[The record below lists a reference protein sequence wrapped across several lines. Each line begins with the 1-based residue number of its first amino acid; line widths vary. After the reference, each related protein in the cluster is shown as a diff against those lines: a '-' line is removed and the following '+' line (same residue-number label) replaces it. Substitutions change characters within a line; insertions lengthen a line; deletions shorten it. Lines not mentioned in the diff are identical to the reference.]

1 MVLQPNELIFSIVV
15 PFLIYYVLLF
25 GILERIRLFNK
36 RTNSLLSLLIG
47 ILGTYSLYKIGLS
60 GILPSLAAIFIVSI
74 FGAIFFFWAGK
85 KSLDYVSNSVSQQN
99 SRDKDNLKL
108 EILSICSKILN
119 AMQEG
124 NFDRVNKLKQ
134 EFLSKMSYLKA
145 MIPQEEYEEF
155 KKSLPQEC
163 QTLI

>member
-74 FGAIFFFWAGK
+74 FGAIFFFGAGK
-85 KSLDYVSNSVSQQN
+85 KSLEYANKAVSQQN

-124 NFDRVNKLKQ
+124 DTNKVTELKQ
-134 EFLSKMSYLKA
+134 EFLSKMNYLRT
-145 MIPQEEYEEF
+145 IVSQQEYEEF

>member
-1 MVLQPNELIFSIVV
+1 MVLQPSELIFSIVV

-74 FGAIFFFWAGK
+74 FGAIFFFGTGK
-85 KSLDYVSNSVSQQN
+85 KSLDYVSSTATQSNPYDAE
-99 SRDKDNLKL
+99 RLKN
-108 EILSICSKILN
+108 EIRSICSNIVS
-119 AMQEG
+119 AMQQG
-124 NFDRVNKLKQ
+124 NNELLGILKQ
-134 EFLSKMSYLKA
+134 QFLSKMNQLKS
-145 MIPQEEYEEF
+145 MISQQEYENF